1 MSRDWRRWPSKDSPG
16 FPVHAGEI
24 LHCVWEG
31 SSTLQPQSWGFKPQ
45 LVHGP
50 ALSLFFFPCY
60 LPPKT
65 VLKHGQAFRKK
76 IKMNLSCPLSQ
87 MHSQSKAELGSLQ
100 TYRGTAGEDLFLL
113 FFFLNT
119 F

>member
-1 MSRDWRRWPSKDSPG
+1 
-16 FPVHAGEI
+16 
-24 LHCVWEG
+24 
-31 SSTLQPQSWGFKPQ
+31 
-45 LVHGP
+45 
-50 ALSLFFFPCY
+50 
-60 LPPKT
+60 
-65 VLKHGQAFRKK
+65 
-76 IKMNLSCPLSQ
+76 MNLSCPVSQ